1 MIALNGIPII
11 PWIFYMVFKNELTYG
26 IYYRTVGLAALGP
39 IFLYW
44 MAIYLIYNGYDSM
57 NFSKNSDTYYD
68 KNFKLLKYAVG
79 FDLLTVVG
87 TYYFIS

>member
-1 MIALNGIPII
+1 MIALNGLPII
-11 PWIFYMVFKNELTYG
+11 PWIFYMVFKNKLTYG

-44 MAIYLIYNGYDSM
+44 MAIYLIYYGYDPM

-68 KNFKLLKYAVG
+68 KNF
-79 FDLLTVVG
+79 
-87 TYYFIS
+87 